1 VRIRPLCARTTLEP
15 VNRRTHYALTADGV
29 HIAFRVHGAGP
40 MDLLLVTDNI
50 SHVEVAWEL
59 EAGSRFLERLASFSR
74 VILFDRRGN
83 GLSDPTH
90 APATLEEQMADVDA
104 VLDAV
109 GSSQTWV
116 FAELEGSTLAMLYA
130 ATHPSRVRAL
140 AILHGYARTTRT
152 DDYPFGSTPE
162 ERETNLVRPVLR
174 TWEEGRHVRVLVP
187 SLERESPEAVAEW
200 AGRLQR
206 YSASPGTARRLYDLI
221 GEFDVR
227 DVLGQVRAPTL
238 VMHREASQW
247 MDAGHSRYLVE
258 HLPDSR
264 YLALPGEDTVSF
276 GDRAG
281 PLLDALEEFFTGVP
295 PRRAAPSDRIL
306 ATVLFTDI
314 VDSTRRAAELG
325 DAEWGRLLDRY
336 NRIAIEMVER
346 YRGRLIKSLGDGHL
360 ATFDGPARGI
370 RCALALIE
378 ETRPLGIE
386 LRAGLHTGEIEL
398 LNGDVGGIGVH
409 IGARVAALAGSE
421 EVLVSSTVADLVVGS
436 GIRFE
441 PHGQHELKG
450 VPSPWTILRVA
461 GS

>member
-1 VRIRPLCARTTLEP
+1 MNDGTR
-15 VNRRTHYALTADGV
+15 YALSADGM

-40 MDLLLVTDNI
+40 MDLLIVPDNV
-50 SHVEVAWEL
+50 SHLEVAWEL

-74 VILFDRRGN
+74 VILFDRRGT
-83 GLSDPTH
+83 GLSDTTP
-90 APATLEEQMADVDA
+90 APATLEEQMADVEA
-104 VLDAV
+104 VLEAV
-109 GSSQTWV
+109 GSNQVGV
-116 FAELEGSTLAMLYA
+116 FAELEGSTLAMLFA
-130 ATHPSRVRAL
+130 AAHPSRVRAL

-174 TWEEGRHVRVLVP
+174 TWQEGRHVRMLVP

-206 YSASPGTARRLYDLI
+206 YSASPGTAHRLYDLI
-221 GEFDVR
+221 GELDVR
-227 DVLGQVRAPTL
+227 EILGQVQAPTL
-238 VMHREASQW
+238 VMHREASRW
-247 MDAGHSRYLVE
+247 MDRGHSRYLAE
-258 HLPDSR
+258 HLPDCR
-264 YLALPGEDTVSF
+264 YRALPGEDTISI

-281 PLLDALEEFFTGVP
+281 PLLDALEEFLTGTP
-295 PRRAAPSDRIL
+295 PRRDVHSDRIL

-336 NRIAIEMVER
+336 NRVAAEVVER
-346 YRGRLIKSLGDGHL
+346 HRGRLVKSLGDGHL

-370 RCALALIE
+370 RCALTLIE
-378 ETRPLGIE
+378 ATRELGIG

-398 LNGDVGGIGVH
+398 LDGDVGGIGVH
-409 IGARVAALAGSE
+409 IGARVAALAGTE

-441 PHGQHELKG
+441 LHGQHELKG
-450 VPSPWTILRVA
+450 VPSPWRLLRVA

>member
-1 VRIRPLCARTTLEP
+1 MNDGTR
-15 VNRRTHYALTADGV
+15 YALSADGV
-29 HIAFRVHGAGP
+29 HIAYQVHGAGP
-40 MDLLLVTDNI
+40 MDLLLVPVHI
-50 SHVEVAWEL
+50 SHLEVAWEL

-74 VILFDRRGN
+74 VILFDRRGT

-90 APATLEEQMADVDA
+90 GPATLEEQMADVDA
-104 VLDAV
+104 VLEAV
-109 GSSQTWV
+109 GSNQTAA

-162 ERETNLVRPVLR
+162 QREINLIRPVLR
-174 TWEEGRHVRVLVP
+174 TWQEGRHALMLVP
-187 SLERESPEAVAEW
+187 GLERELPEAVVEW

-221 GEFDVR
+221 GELDVR
-227 DVLGQVRAPTL
+227 DILGQVRTPTL
-238 VMHREASQW
+238 VMHREASRW
-247 MDAGHSRYLVE
+247 MDSGHSRYLVE
-258 HLPDSR
+258 HLPNSR
-264 YLALPGEDTVSF
+264 YLALPGEDTLAI

-281 PLLDALEEFFTGVP
+281 PLLDALEEFLTGAP
-295 PRRAAPSDRIL
+295 PRGDAAPDRTL

-325 DAEWGRLLDRY
+325 DGDWRRVLDRY
-336 NRIAIEMVER
+336 NRVAAEVVER
-346 YRGRLIKSLGDGHL
+346 YRGRLVKSLGDGHL

-378 ETRPLGIE
+378 ATRGLGIE

-398 LNGDVGGIGVH
+398 LDGDVGGIGVH
-409 IGARVAALAGSE
+409 IGARVAALAGAE

-436 GIRFE
+436 GIRFK

-450 VPSPWTILRVA
+450 VPSPWTLLRVS